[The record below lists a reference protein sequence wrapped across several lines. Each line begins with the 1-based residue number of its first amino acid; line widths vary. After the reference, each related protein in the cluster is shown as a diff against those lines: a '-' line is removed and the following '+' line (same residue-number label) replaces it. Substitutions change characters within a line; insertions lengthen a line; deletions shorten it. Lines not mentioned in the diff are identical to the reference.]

1 MPRSAKPAKPAAV
14 PKYEWRKTEKDFY
27 LAKAVPALLDVPP
40 MQYFVVDGAGSPAD
54 EEFQSVVGLLYTL
67 SYTIRM
73 MPKSGWTPPGYQE
86 YTVFPLEG
94 VWTMD
99 TDAWR
104 GGALDKTKL
113 RYKLMI
119 RQPRFATPDVAARA
133 MESARKKI
141 PADLLDRASFESFA
155 DGPSVQMV
163 HVGAYDTEPE
173 TFAAMDDYMKERG
186 LVRTERAHRE
196 IYLSDPRKVSPEKN
210 RTLLRFFHL
219 NAAPGAKKTPDAGK
233 AAK

>member
-1 MPRSAKPAKPAAV
+1 MPKQTEQKPAAAA
-14 PKYEWRKTEKDFY
+14 KYEWRMTEKAFY
-27 LAKAVPALLDVPP
+27 LPKEKGPHRIDVPE
-40 MQYFVVDGAGSPAD
+40 MKFFAVEGAGSPAD
-54 EEFQSVVGLLYTL
+54 GEFQARVGLLYAL
-67 SYTIRM
+67 SYAVRM

-94 VWTMD
+94 VWTLD

-119 RQPRFATPDVAARA
+119 RQPRFVTPDVAARA
-133 MESARKKI
+133 MESARKKV
-141 PADLLDRASFESFA
+141 PADLLDRTSFESFS

-173 TFAAMDDYMKERG
+173 TFAAMDDYMKEHG

-219 NAAPGAKKTPDAGK
+219 NAAPGAKRTPDAGK